1 MKSHWR
7 KQLQKYSNMD
17 PSAKLLQK
25 THFPKMLKELLD
37 SLSPGQ
43 LLPKAFE
50 KCGIVPVNRQKVLER
65 IPTVLQTE
73 EIARHVDA
81 NLLKNLEVRRFGDSG
96 KKKPRGK
103 KVPAGESYSKPV
115 EDEED
120 DEESEDDEER
130 EEEGEDSLSEMES
143 DHDEQEKDDDLE
155 ELELPDLEVPSKKMS
170 GHVVA
175 VYEDEWF
182 LAEVCKDQS
191 GVESGYTKLK
201 YMTIKGMNNFSW
213 GPKEDIHITLDED
226 IILNEVVPEPVNSR
240 GGLGLAKKDFAKV
253 VSLMVMVYFL
263 FYFNF
268 KFLLHFS
275 QNVWLVEIFKNCSVS
290 FAFKNRP

>member
-1 MKSHWR
+1 MEVINLCRENDIAFVCLPANSTDKLQPLDVGFFGPMKSHWR
-7 KQLQKYSNMD
+7 KQLHKYSNMD

-25 THFPKMLKELLD
+25 MHFPKMLKKLLD

-81 NLLKNLEVRRFGDSG
+81 HLLKNLEVRRFGDSG

-115 EDEED
+115 EEED
-120 DEESEDDEER
+120 DEESE
-130 EEEGEDSLSEMES
+130 EEGEDSVSEIES
-143 DHDEQEKDDDLE
+143 DNDEQEEDDDLEE

-170 GHVVA
+170 GH
-175 VYEDEWF
+175 
-182 LAEVCKDQS
+182 
-191 GVESGYTKLK
+191 
-201 YMTIKGMNNFSW
+201 
-213 GPKEDIHITLDED
+213 
-226 IILNEVVPEPVNSR
+226 
-240 GGLGLAKKDFAKV
+240 
-253 VSLMVMVYFL
+253 
-263 FYFNF
+263 
-268 KFLLHFS
+268 
-275 QNVWLVEIFKNCSVS
+275 
-290 FAFKNRP
+290 